1 MSVADRYRYRRMKNV
16 HMSKKH
22 VPERNEALAWHFER
36 IASGRG
42 IGTLREDMKEAGI
55 DIGTGTLDRL
65 KHGDAGVRM
74 SSLNKL
80 ARYARCEPESLL
92 SMPIDRKEQS
102 NVVPGPDIKGTV
114 PLISWVQAGYGMSAV
129 DNLHP
134 GEGEKIETTYK
145 ARRHT
150 YALRVRGD
158 SMEPKFPQGCIV
170 IVEPE
175 DDPIHGK
182 FVIVRR
188 NGDEPT
194 LKQYIDEGGTK
205 FLKPVNPRYP
215 IEVMREDDVF
225 CGVVKRLEMDV

>member
-1 MSVADRYRYRRMKNV
+1 MALGKNV
-16 HMSKKH
+16 LILRTARGWEQVELSSRSG
-22 VPERNEALAWHFER
+22 VPNKTISAIEKRDSVRSVHAAKLAAAFGVTLNDLVERDLSMKGELER
-36 IASGRG
+36 VSGR
-42 IGTLREDMKEAGI
+42 
-55 DIGTGTLDRL
+55 
-65 KHGDAGVRM
+65 
-74 SSLNKL
+74 
-80 ARYARCEPESLL
+80 
-92 SMPIDRKEQS
+92 S
-102 NVVPGPDIKGTV
+102 NTMPGPDIQGTA
-114 PLISWVQAGYGMSAV
+114 PLISWVQAGYGVSAV

-134 GEGEKIETTYK
+134 GEGERIETTYK
-145 ARRHT
+145 VRRHT

-194 LKQYIDEGGTK
+194 LKQYIEEGGTK